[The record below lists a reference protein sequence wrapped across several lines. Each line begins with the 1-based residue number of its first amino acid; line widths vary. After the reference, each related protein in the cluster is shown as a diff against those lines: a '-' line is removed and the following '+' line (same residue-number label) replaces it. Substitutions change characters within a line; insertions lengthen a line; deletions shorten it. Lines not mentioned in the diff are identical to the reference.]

1 LEFFTLFVGERVV
14 KSSVGLG
21 IDGFKLAGES
31 ANYGSELID
40 FSRCGVAASGIAE
53 IAASL
58 FDAIFEGL
66 GCAVGFSED
75 REGLAALGLGEI
87 EAASEVM
94 DTAFGERFV
103 VVVPASTGLSAE
115 EEDEAE
121 EINQGAHSSF
131 LSS

>member
-1 LEFFTLFVGERVV
+1 M
-14 KSSVGLG
+14 KSSVGFG
-21 IDGFKLAGES
+21 IDGLKLAGES
-31 ANYGSELID
+31 ADYGSELID

-58 FDAIFEGL
+58 FDAVFEGL
-66 GCAVGFSED
+66 GGAVGLSEN
-75 REGLAALGLGEI
+75 REGLAALGLSEI

-94 DTAFGERFV
+94 DTAFGEGFV
-103 VVVPASTGLSAE
+103 VVMPTSTGLSAE

-121 EINQGAHSSF
+121 EINQGAHSSY